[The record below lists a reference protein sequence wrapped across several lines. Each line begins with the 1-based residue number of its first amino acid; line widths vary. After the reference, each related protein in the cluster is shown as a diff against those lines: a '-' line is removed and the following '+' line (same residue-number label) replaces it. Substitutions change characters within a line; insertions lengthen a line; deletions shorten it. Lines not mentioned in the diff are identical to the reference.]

1 MTLTLQFNIYQTY
14 TNKKA
19 MTTFN
24 YEINIEATTEAE
36 ADTKMKAI
44 TVLVKKLKS
53 TELAK
58 LAHIVQNDPIKTAMA
73 KKALGV

>member
-1 MTLTLQFNIYQTY
+1 
-14 TNKKA
+14 

-44 TVLVKKLKS
+44 TILVKKLKS

>member
-1 MTLTLQFNIYQTY
+1 
-14 TNKKA
+14 

-58 LAHIVQNDPIKTAMA
+58 LAHIVQNDRSCLHVSDGFAGCRSTFRR
-73 KKALGV
+73 LWQ

>member
-1 MTLTLQFNIYQTY
+1 
-14 TNKKA
+14 

-24 YEINIEATTEAE
+24 YEINIEAATEAE

-44 TVLVKKLKS
+44 TILVKKLKS

>member
-1 MTLTLQFNIYQTY
+1 
-14 TNKKA
+14 

-24 YEINIEATTEAE
+24 YEINIEATSEAE

-44 TVLVKKLKS
+44 TILVKKLKS

>member
-1 MTLTLQFNIYQTY
+1 MT
-14 TNKKA
+14 K
-19 MTTFN
+19 FN

-36 ADTKMKAI
+36 ADTKMSAI
-44 TVLVKKLKS
+44 GTLIKKLTAK
-53 TELAK
+53 ELAK

>member
-1 MTLTLQFNIYQTY
+1 
-14 TNKKA
+14 

-53 TELAK
+53 NELAK

>member
-1 MTLTLQFNIYQTY
+1 
-14 TNKKA
+14 

-36 ADTKMKAI
+36 AESKMRAI
-44 TVLVKKLKS
+44 TILVKKLKAN
-53 TELAK
+53 ELSR

-73 KKALGV
+73 KRALGV

>member
-1 MTLTLQFNIYQTY
+1 
-14 TNKKA
+14 

-24 YEINIEATTEAE
+24 YEINIEATNEAE

>member
-1 MTLTLQFNIYQTY
+1 M
-14 TNKKA
+14 A
-19 MTTFN
+19 TFN

-36 ADTKMKAI
+36 ADTKMKAV
-44 TVLVKKLKS
+44 TVLVKKLKVN
-53 TELAK
+53 ELAK

>member
-1 MTLTLQFNIYQTY
+1 
-14 TNKKA
+14 

-24 YEINIEATTEAE
+24 YEINIEATTEVE

>member
-1 MTLTLQFNIYQTY
+1 
-14 TNKKA
+14 

-36 ADTKMKAI
+36 ADAKMKAI

>member
-1 MTLTLQFNIYQTY
+1 
-14 TNKKA
+14 

-73 KKALGV
+73 KRALGV

>member
-1 MTLTLQFNIYQTY
+1 
-14 TNKKA
+14 

-58 LAHIVQNDPIKTAMA
+58 LANIVQNDPIKTAMA

>member
-1 MTLTLQFNIYQTY
+1 
-14 TNKKA
+14 

-44 TVLVKKLKS
+44 TVLVKKLKY

-73 KKALGV
+73 KRALGV

>member
-1 MTLTLQFNIYQTY
+1 
-14 TNKKA
+14 

-44 TVLVKKLKS
+44 TILVKKLKS

-58 LAHIVQNDPIKTAMA
+58 LAYIVQNDPIKTAMA

>member
-1 MTLTLQFNIYQTY
+1 
-14 TNKKA
+14 

-58 LAHIVQNDPIKTAMA
+58 LAHIVQNEPIKTAMA

>member
-1 MTLTLQFNIYQTY
+1 MTP
-14 TNKKA
+14 
-19 MTTFN
+19 FN

-36 ADTKMKAI
+36 AESKMRAI
-44 TVLVKKLKS
+44 IILVKKLRVN
-53 TELAK
+53 ELVK